1 MKSKVISNFKT
12 KENFKCYIRENEFSS
27 EIKDSIFFNKFKCG
41 YIIIPTTN
49 ANFINIYNIYVH
61 GGITYYEYNVINN
74 KQVYVLGFDCAHYND
89 RIKYIKQPRTLGYCK
104 NELIYMSKQIKKMI
118 KYGKRKLIK
127 NKIKDI
133 NNAKTNHRNN
143 RH

>member
-12 KENFKCYIRENEFSS
+12 KENFKCYIRENEFIS

-89 RIKYIKQPRTLGYCK
+89 TIEYIKQPRTLGYCK

-133 NNAKTNHRNN
+133 KNAKTNHRNN

>member
-89 RIKYIKQPRTLGYCK
+89 RIEYIKQPRTLGYCK

-133 NNAKTNHRNN
+133 RNAKKNHRNN

>member
-49 ANFINIYNIYVH
+49 ANFINIYN
-61 GGITYYEYNVINN
+61 
-74 KQVYVLGFDCAHYND
+74 
-89 RIKYIKQPRTLGYCK
+89 
-104 NELIYMSKQIKKMI
+104 M
-118 KYGKRKLIK
+118 LIK
-127 NKIKDI
+127 MNFVNIDFFDLLTI
-133 NNAKTNHRNN
+133 
-143 RH
+143 

>member
-27 EIKDSIFFNKFKCG
+27 EIKDSIFFNKFKYG
-41 YIIIPTTN
+41 YIIIPTIN

-61 GGITYYEYNVINN
+61 GGITYCEYNVINN

-89 RIKYIKQPRTLGYCK
+89 RIEYIKQPRTLGYCK
-104 NELIYMSKQIKKMI
+104 NELIYMSKQIIEKI
-118 KYGKRKLIK
+118 LIYYC
-127 NKIKDI
+127 
-133 NNAKTNHRNN
+133 
-143 RH
+143 